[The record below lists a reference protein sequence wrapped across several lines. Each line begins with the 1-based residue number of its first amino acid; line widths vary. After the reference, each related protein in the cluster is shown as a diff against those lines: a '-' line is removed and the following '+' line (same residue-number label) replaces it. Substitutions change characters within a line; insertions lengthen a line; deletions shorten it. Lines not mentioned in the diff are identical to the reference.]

1 MKYPVAKK
9 NKIVKFSD
17 QCIAQPLSQ
26 LILPEDGKQRRH
38 SQLVSVQ
45 KKKKRQWNELSK
57 IKQNTSKNRTVFL
70 KHNFITLCVVQFIKS
85 WLLFISHILIFLVL
99 STCLFNILK
108 LIFYKKFFI

>member
-26 LILPEDGKQRRH
+26 LILPEDGKQLRH

-45 KKKKRQWNELSK
+45 KKKKDNGM
-57 IKQNTSKNRTVFL
+57 N
-70 KHNFITLCVVQFIKS
+70 
-85 WLLFISHILIFLVL
+85 
-99 STCLFNILK
+99 
-108 LIFYKKFFI
+108 